1 MLLNHVDCL
10 SFVSV
15 RASLV
20 VVDSGYARRIAWFLE
35 FQEVLRGNEAHNFRS
50 GGIRD
55 QDADSGPWTVDKCTA
70 SMALKASSSIFIE
83 CHILTHEGLLTTW
96 IQAGLPRQRNLKKLG
111 INSIDCSSWKREPW
125 FSPARQAFW
134 NDDCGRPAVS
144 ESFGIPNRI
153 WIPPALFL
161 PFWGISFFFFFLF
174 SFFDFSISRPLESDL
189 PQVRQID

>member
-1 MLLNHVDCL
+1 MNVVESRRL
-10 SFVSV
+10 SVPCVGQSIPC
-15 RASLV
+15 RCKL
-20 VVDSGYARRIAWFLE
+20 GIRPTNCFLE
-35 FQEVLRGNEAHNFRS
+35 SQEVLCGNEAHNFRS

-111 INSIDCSSWKREPW
+111 INRINCSSWKREPW

-153 WIPPALFL
+153 WIPPAPNFAVL
-161 PFWGISFFFFFLF
+161 GISFFPLF
-174 SFFDFSISRPLESDL
+174 SWNSLSRALLVVSPRYE
-189 PQVRQID
+189 